1 MKEFVLKLEN
11 ISDSYYDFVVAV
23 LTYVKKKSVRYDKVN
38 DYLENN
44 PNALT
49 SDVLAFISEQDDF
62 YEDAAYV
69 EQQRVV

>member
-1 MKEFVLKLEN
+1 MKKLEQKLEN

-23 LTYVKKKSVRYDKVN
+23 LNYTKKKSVRYDKVN

-44 PNALT
+44 PEALT

-62 YEDAAYV
+62 YEDADYLK
-69 EQQRVV
+69 